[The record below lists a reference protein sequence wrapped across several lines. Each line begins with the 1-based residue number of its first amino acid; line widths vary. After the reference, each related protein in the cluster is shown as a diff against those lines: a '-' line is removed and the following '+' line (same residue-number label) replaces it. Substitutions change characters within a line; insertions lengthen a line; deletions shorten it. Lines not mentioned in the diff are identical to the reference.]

1 MQFLEAVQDGSSA
14 MHKQLSDVLVAQ
26 DFQDLTGQVIG
37 RVITLVTEVENSLV
51 DLIRGMGGKQHRDDQ
66 DALCAEGR
74 TVGGEA
80 RVSAAGAS
88 MARTKWTRCYPA
100 LAFDVTRASSD
111 GH

>member
-74 TVGGEA
+74 
-80 RVSAAGAS
+80 VSAAGAS